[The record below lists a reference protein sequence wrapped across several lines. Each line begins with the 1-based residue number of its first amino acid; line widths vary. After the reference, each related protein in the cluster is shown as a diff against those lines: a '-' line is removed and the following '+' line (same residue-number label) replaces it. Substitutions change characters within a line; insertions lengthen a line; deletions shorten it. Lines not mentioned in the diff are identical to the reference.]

1 MITNDKK
8 FHEQNIYK
16 MNHSP
21 LPSRITNICLT
32 AAMGGLLF
40 GFDTA
45 VISGTISFVKVQF
58 ALTATQEGWFVS
70 SGLLGCILGVILT
83 SFLSDRLGRKKV
95 MLLSGAMFLLSGIG
109 CAFALGFNLLV
120 SARLIGGIGVG
131 MASVICPMYIAEF
144 APATNRGRM
153 IAYYQLAITV
163 GILLAYF
170 SNALL
175 LRLSQN
181 NFQSYFLQWFLQSE
195 TWRPMFFVMSIPS
208 AVFIILL
215 IKIPES
221 PRWLFSVNKKDKAD
235 AILTSTIGSIAA
247 TKEMDDMNTAA
258 QKHSVSQLSV
268 FSKSIQLPLL
278 IGITLAI
285 LQQFCGIN
293 AIIYYGPSIF
303 ESAGIA
309 KGNALLFQVI
319 IGTINLLF
327 TFVAIR
333 NADKHGRRFLL
344 LTGLSGIVLSLVL
357 CGLLFYSGSS
367 GNILL
372 LCMIV
377 LFIACFALSLG
388 PVTWII
394 ISEIFPT
401 EVRSKAVAICTFS
414 LWSAVWIVG
423 QFFPWLLERV
433 GIAVTFWAFAFFS
446 LLNFFFSW
454 FVVKETRNKTLEEM
468 EEVFISSH

>member
-1 MITNDKK
+1 MKLSGVLIRSAL
-8 FHEQNIYK
+8 I
-16 MNHSP
+16 
-21 LPSRITNICLT
+21 
-32 AAMGGLLF
+32 AALGGLLF

-45 VISGTISFVKVQF
+45 VISGTISFVKSQF
-58 ALTATQEGWFVS
+58 ALNASQEGWFVS

-95 MLLSGAMFLLSGIG
+95 MMLSAFMFLLSGIG
-109 CAFALGFNLLV
+109 CAFAPGFNLLV

-131 MASVICPMYIAEF
+131 MASVISPMYIAEF
-144 APATNRGRM
+144 APATSRGRA
-153 IAYYQLAITV
+153 IAYYQLAITI

-175 LRLSQN
+175 LQLSQN
-181 NFQSYFLQWFLQSE
+181 DFQNNFLQWFLQRE
-195 TWRPMFFVMSIPS
+195 IWRPMFFVMSIPS
-208 AVFIILL
+208 AAFMALL
-215 IKIPES
+215 IRIPES
-221 PRWLFSVNKKDKAD
+221 PRWLFSVNRKEKAE
-235 AILTSTIGSIAA
+235 AILQSTIGSLAA
-247 TKEMDDMNTAA
+247 TKELEDMNTAA
-258 QKHSVSQLSV
+258 LKHSESQLSV
-268 FSKSIQLPLL
+268 FSKSIRLPLI

-309 KGNALLFQVI
+309 KGNALIFQVI

-327 TFVAIR
+327 TFVAIKY
-333 NADKHGRRFLL
+333 ADKFGRRFLL

-357 CGLLFYSGSS
+357 CGLLFYFNTN
-367 GNILL
+367 NIFL

-394 ISEIFPT
+394 INEIFPT

-423 QFFPWLLERV
+423 QFFPWLLEKS
-433 GIAVTFWAFAFFS
+433 GAAVTFWVFAFFS
-446 LLNFFFSW
+446 LVNLLFSLL
-454 FVVKETRNKTLEEM
+454 VVKETKGKTLEEM
-468 EEVFISSH
+468 EEVFATPH